1 MVFELSFL
9 FFVMHHISKS
19 AIVPFSPQQMYEL
32 VNNINDYPQFLNWCE
47 GASILN
53 QSDDQITA
61 SVQIN
66 KGGLKQT
73 FSTLNKLKPFRLI
86 EMQLL
91 EGPFEQFLGEW
102 RFEPLGDNAAKVF
115 LDLKFKFKS
124 KLLDLTLSPIFTKIA
139 NSQLDAFVA
148 RAKKIYD

>member
-1 MVFELSFL
+1 
-9 FFVMHHISKS
+9 
-19 AIVPFSPQQMYEL
+19 MYEL

-53 QSDDQITA
+53 QSDHQITA

-73 FSTLNKLKPFRLI
+73 FSTVNTLKPFRLI

-91 EGPFEQFLGEW
+91 EGPFEQLSGEW

-115 LDLKFKFKS
+115 LNLQFKFKS
-124 KLLDLTLSPIFTKIA
+124 KLLDMSLSPIFTRIA
-139 NSQLDAFVA
+139 SSQLDAFVA
-148 RAKKIYD
+148 RANKIYG

>member
-1 MVFELSFL
+1 
-9 FFVMHHISKS
+9 
-19 AIVPFSPQQMYEL
+19 MYEL

-66 KGGLKQT
+66 QGGLKQS
-73 FSTLNKLKPFRLI
+73 FSTLNTLTPYKSI

-91 EGPFEQFLGEW
+91 DGPFDELSGEW
-102 RFEPLGDNAAKVF
+102 RFETLGENASKVH
-115 LDLKFKFKS
+115 LTLQFKFKS
-124 KLLDLTLSPIFTKIA
+124 MVIDMALSPIFKSIA

-148 RAKKIYD
+148 RAKYIYG

>member
-19 AIVPFSPQQMYEL
+19 ALVPFSPQQMYEL

-53 QSDDQITA
+53 ESDDQITA

-66 KGGLKQT
+66 KGGLKKT
-73 FSTLNKLKPFRLI
+73 FTTVNTLKPFQLI

-91 EGPFEQFLGEW
+91 EGPFEKLSGEW
-102 RFEPLGDNAAKVF
+102 RFEPLGENAAKVF
-115 LDLKFKFKS
+115 LDLEFTFKS
-124 KLLDLTLSPIFTKIA
+124 KLLDMSLSPIFTKIA

-148 RAKKIYD
+148 RAKKIYS